1 MGLSLAGLEH
11 FHPLAA
17 EHMAG
22 QTHWADKNV
31 RLASF
36 GNTVNVF
43 PISLISLCIFNTE
56 TVEILRSSSMYCG
69 FSSLFTP
76 LNTSLSVP

>member
-1 MGLSLAGLEH
+1 MRTYDEIVAILLGLGRGVGGLSAFGLSGVLPMPH
-11 FHPLAA
+11 DHPFTPFYCAA
-17 EHMAG
+17 
-22 QTHWADKNV
+22 
-31 RLASF
+31 L
-36 GNTVNVF
+36 
-43 PISLISLCIFNTE
+43 NTE